1 VIYRLFTKK
10 ISYRKAFIL
19 SFIGSLFASGAG
31 INPAYFLTLLG
42 GMFLFFIV
50 LHLSSIRLWSLNSI
64 LKEFLVIF
72 GTLFL
77 TNIFW
82 IFPLINNLF
91 SQDIFNLGVTGFTNW
106 LDSLSQNTSLV
117 NVIRLQGAWDWY
129 TLDSNGMPINI
140 PYALNYFYRIPF
152 IAFSFVTPVL
162 ALFSL
167 VLHQKNKNIWYITFA
182 LFMFFGIFLSCG
194 SHPPTGEIYDLLV
207 NKLPFFSFFRSPWYI
222 FCPFLTLA
230 YAGLV
235 ALLVNKLETLVSGK
249 MRYVFG
255 GLVGVFF
262 LSYIAYSYPLVEGKI
277 FRPGRS
283 DSFYVKFPAYVL
295 EMEKFMKSSQDLGT
309 ARIFSYPD
317 DQLEV
322 FDWGYRGTES
332 ILNLFS
338 KGEVIGPTFNAPSKS
353 FQDLQDRIYFYLKS
367 GEYKTAFSYFP
378 FLGADK
384 LFLKND
390 VSSISPAISD
400 KSQSLVQLFSVGQ
413 WSINLIKNINA
424 PKLFTANYIFN
435 SGSDLSKFIQI
446 IPVLPQHSVAVDS
459 LDSEFAKSGLEN
471 KTLNYFEFEDV
482 TGLLDRYTNKRVFEV
497 KVVRKGDYQIAI
509 EAKGLKNSDVLVTVD
524 TTTIPPDQI
533 KVENSFLVI
542 GPMNFNAGE
551 HNLNIEYP
559 LLTNLIT
566 FGGFAKQNSS
576 LNLKPEE
583 LPQDLNNVLVA
594 FSGATDER
602 RIVWKVSDF
611 NPFLDYVLG
620 YDYKYIYGSVSFL
633 ETVQYAPTSPLK
645 TQNQMVGSSLD
656 WDHEDF
662 VFSPVPANSELEI
675 SLKLPANKKGDK
687 SKTFIQNLY
696 LKKLYDNRV
705 FLVEKED
712 QSKLIPSA
720 EISYIQKSPVRYEVD
735 IKGDSNNFFLIFLET
750 YSKDWSIKPIAG
762 KFKVAPI
769 HLTVDGY
776 ANGWYIDNLSGIKKL
791 EIYYW
796 PQNLFDIGVA
806 VFGLIFTGVIFAC
819 LKNNDSKKKNN

>member
-1 VIYRLFTKK
+1 
-10 ISYRKAFIL
+10 
-19 SFIGSLFASGAG
+19 
-31 INPAYFLTLLG
+31 
-42 GMFLFFIV
+42 
-50 LHLSSIRLWSLNSI
+50 
-64 LKEFLVIF
+64 
-72 GTLFL
+72 
-77 TNIFW
+77 
-82 IFPLINNLF
+82 
-91 SQDIFNLGVTGFTNW
+91 
-106 LDSLSQNTSLV
+106 
-117 NVIRLQGAWDWY
+117 
-129 TLDSNGMPINI
+129 
-140 PYALNYFYRIPF
+140 
-152 IAFSFVTPVL
+152 
-162 ALFSL
+162 
-167 VLHQKNKNIWYITFA
+167 
-182 LFMFFGIFLSCG
+182 
-194 SHPPTGEIYDLLV
+194 
-207 NKLPFFSFFRSPWYI
+207 
-222 FCPFLTLA
+222 
-230 YAGLV
+230 
-235 ALLVNKLETLVSGK
+235 
-249 MRYVFG
+249 
-255 GLVGVFF
+255 
-262 LSYIAYSYPLVEGKI
+262 
-277 FRPGRS
+277 
-283 DSFYVKFPAYVL
+283 
-295 EMEKFMKSSQDLGT
+295 
-309 ARIFSYPD
+309 
-317 DQLEV
+317 
-322 FDWGYRGTES
+322 
-332 ILNLFS
+332 
-338 KGEVIGPTFNAPSKS
+338 
-353 FQDLQDRIYFYLKS
+353 
-367 GEYKTAFSYFP
+367 
-378 FLGADK
+378 
-384 LFLKND
+384 
-390 VSSISPAISD
+390 
-400 KSQSLVQLFSVGQ
+400 
-413 WSINLIKNINA
+413 
-424 PKLFTANYIFN
+424 
-435 SGSDLSKFIQI
+435 
-446 IPVLPQHSVAVDS
+446 
-459 LDSEFAKSGLEN
+459 
-471 KTLNYFEFEDV
+471 
-482 TGLLDRYTNKRVFEV
+482 
-497 KVVRKGDYQIAI
+497 
-509 EAKGLKNSDVLVTVD
+509 VTVD

>member
-1 VIYRLFTKK
+1 
-10 ISYRKAFIL
+10 
-19 SFIGSLFASGAG
+19 
-31 INPAYFLTLLG
+31 
-42 GMFLFFIV
+42 
-50 LHLSSIRLWSLNSI
+50 
-64 LKEFLVIF
+64 
-72 GTLFL
+72 
-77 TNIFW
+77 
-82 IFPLINNLF
+82 
-91 SQDIFNLGVTGFTNW
+91 
-106 LDSLSQNTSLV
+106 
-117 NVIRLQGAWDWY
+117 
-129 TLDSNGMPINI
+129 
-140 PYALNYFYRIPF
+140 
-152 IAFSFVTPVL
+152 
-162 ALFSL
+162 
-167 VLHQKNKNIWYITFA
+167 
-182 LFMFFGIFLSCG
+182 MFFGIFLSCG

-235 ALLVNKLETLVSGK
+235 ALLVNKLETLVSGE
-249 MRYVFG
+249 MRYVFW

-283 DSFYVKFPAYVL
+283 DSFYVKFPTYVL

-322 FDWGYRGTES
+322 FNWGYRGTES

-338 KGEVIGPTFNAPSKS
+338 KSEVIGPTFNASSKF

-424 PKLFTANYIFN
+424 PKLFTANYVF
-435 SGSDLSKFIQI
+435 SGGSDLSEFIQI
-446 IPVLPQHSVAVDS
+446 IPILPQRSVAVDS

-482 TGLLDRYTNKRVFEV
+482 TGLLDRYTNKRVFKINVV
-497 KVVRKGDYQIAI
+497 KKGNYQIAV
-509 EAKGLKNSDVLVTVD
+509 EAKGLRNSDVLVTVD
-524 TTTIPPDQI
+524 TIAIPSDQI
-533 KVENSFLVI
+533 KTENSFLVI
-542 GPMNFNAGE
+542 DSLNLNAGE

-559 LLTNLIT
+559 PLTNLIT
-566 FGGFAKQNSS
+566 FGSFSDQNNL

-583 LPQDLNNVLVA
+583 LPQDLNSVLVA
-594 FSGATDER
+594 FSDTTYER
-602 RIVWKVSDF
+602 KIVWKVSNF
-611 NPFLDYVLG
+611 NPFINYVFE
-620 YDYKYIYGSVSFL
+620 YDYKYIYGSVPFIG
-633 ETVQYAPTSPLK
+633 TVQYAPTSPLQTL
-645 TQNQMVGSSLD
+645 TQVIGSSLD
-656 WDHEDF
+656 WDHKGL
-662 VFSPVPANSELEI
+662 VIKPVPALSDMEVDLI
-675 SLKLPANKKGDK
+675 LPANKKDDK

-796 PQNLFDIGVA
+796 PQKLFNIGMA
-806 VFGLIFTGVIFAC
+806 VLSLIFVGVIIAC
-819 LKNNDSKKKNN
+819 FKKDDYRKKYN